1 MEQDK
6 PGIAPLNNSDPNVG
20 NCREPHFNAPRA
32 QHPELAELRRTSPHK
47 AETAREIGGKI
58 KTPRPPGKPNCRR
71 TTRGTDVPQHLCE
84 ANHIPGSRRTSALG
98 LLGDLLGLAAA
109 ARALLRRAPLRAALG
124 RALGG
129 LPLAALLRGRLPARG
144 TSLRRHGSERLGTT
158 GAGNF
163 FELRWRE
170 SQRHRKNT
178 ANTTPD
184 HPGRH
189 NLTDYTAQTTLDN
202 THADTT

>member
-71 TTRGTDVPQHLCE
+71 TTLGTGVPQPLCE

-98 LLGDLLGLAAA
+98 LLGDLLGLAPAGAA
-109 ARALLRRAPLRAALG
+109 LRRAPLRAALG

-170 SQRHRKNT
+170 SQRQHKKYCK
-178 ANTTPD
+178 
-184 HPGRH
+184 H
-189 NLTDYTAQTTLDN
+189 NPEPQRPAPLGYTAQTTLDN
-202 THADTT
+202 TQADTA